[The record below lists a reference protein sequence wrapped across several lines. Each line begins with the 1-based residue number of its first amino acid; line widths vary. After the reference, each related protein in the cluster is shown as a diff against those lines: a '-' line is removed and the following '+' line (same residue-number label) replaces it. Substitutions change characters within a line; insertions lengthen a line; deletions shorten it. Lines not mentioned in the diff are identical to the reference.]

1 MRTILIAD
9 RDAEFASFLAR
20 ELEAQA
26 GLRVLIATS
35 AALALQRV
43 SEIRP
48 DVAVIDADLPES
60 SLEDLLSRLR
70 AHVPDLP
77 VVLLPLPGQAL
88 KEGQVQAQ
96 LNKPV
101 FLPELVTAIDTL
113 APEIGPGLTAVPA
126 LAQPGRLTRRSLGE
140 MTAGLSHSAPD
151 PRQLAVPLTRL
162 SQELQNDPVLL
173 TEGELVLAAAGLVS
187 DAAEAMQRAIAQA
200 WSGQSDSAEV
210 LRFANDGAAD
220 RYALYSVRLLGQRL
234 LSVGVRS
241 RLPLAHVRRAARQA
255 VREVE
260 GLLNL

>member
-60 SLEDLLSRLR
+60 SLDDLLGRLR
-70 AHVPDLP
+70 AHVPELP
-77 VVLLPLPGQAL
+77 VVLLPLPGQPVAAN
-88 KEGQVQAQ
+88 QVQAQ

-101 FLPELVTAIDTL
+101 FLPDLVTAIETL
-113 APEIGPGLTAVPA
+113 APEIGPGLTAVPTIT
-126 LAQPGRLTRRSLGE
+126 QPGRLTRRSLGE
-140 MTAGLSHSAPD
+140 MTAGLTRPAPD
-151 PRQLAVPLTRL
+151 PRQLAIPLARL

-173 TEGELVLAAAGLVS
+173 TEGEVVLAAAGLGAE
-187 DAAEAMQRAIAQA
+187 AADAMQRAIANA
-200 WSGQSDSAEV
+200 WAGQSDASEV

-220 RYALYSVRLLGQRL
+220 RYALYSVRLTAHRL

-241 RLPLAHVRRAARQA
+241 RLPLAQVRRAARLA

-260 GLLNL
+260 GLLQ

>member
-9 RDAEFASFLAR
+9 RDADFASFLAR

-26 GLRVLIATS
+26 GLRVLVANS

-60 SLEDLLSRLR
+60 SLDDLLNRLR
-70 AHVPDLP
+70 SHVPDLP
-77 VVLLPLPGQAL
+77 VVLLPLPGRAPAPN
-88 KEGQVQAQ
+88 QVQAQ
-96 LNKPV
+96 LHKPV
-101 FLPELVTAIDTL
+101 FLPELLSAIDSL
-113 APEIGPGLTAVPA
+113 APEIGPGLTAMSNVTP
-126 LAQPGRLTRRSLGE
+126 PGRLARRSLGE
-140 MTAGLSHSAPD
+140 MTAGLSHPSPD
-151 PRQLAVPLTRL
+151 PRLLAAPLNRL

-173 TEGELVLAAAGLVS
+173 TEGELVLAAAGVVA
-187 DAAEAMQRAIAQA
+187 DAAEPLQRAIAHA
-200 WSGQSDSAEV
+200 WAGQSDTSEV

-220 RYALYSVRLLGQRL
+220 RYALYSVRLIGQRL

-241 RLPLAHVRRAARQA
+241 RLPLAQVRRAARTA

-260 GLLNL
+260 ALLK

>member
-20 ELEAQA
+20 ELESQA

-60 SLEDLLSRLR
+60 SLDDLLRRLR
-70 AHVPDLP
+70 AHIPDLP
-77 VVLLPLPGQAL
+77 VVLLPLPGTGPVPDL
-88 KEGQVQAQ
+88 VQAQ
-96 LNKPV
+96 LHKPV
-101 FLPELVTAIDTL
+101 FLPDLVSAIDTL
-113 APEIGPGLTAVPA
+113 APEIGPGLTPIQTAT
-126 LAQPGRLTRRSLGE
+126 QPGRLARRSLGE
-140 MTAGLSHSAPD
+140 MTAGLSHPTPD
-151 PRQLAVPLTRL
+151 PRQLAAPLNRL
-162 SQELQNDPVLL
+162 SQELQSDPVLL
-173 TEGELVLAAAGLVS
+173 TDGELVLAAAGLVA
-187 DAAEAMQRAIAQA
+187 DAAEPMQRAIAQA
-200 WSGQSDSAEV
+200 WAGQSDAAEV

-220 RYALYSVRLLGQRL
+220 RYALYSVRLIGQRL

-241 RLPLAHVRRAARQA
+241 RLPLAQVRRAARQA

-260 GLLNL
+260 SLLL

>member
-9 RDAEFASFLAR
+9 RDADFASFLAR

-26 GLRVLIATS
+26 GLRVLVANS

-60 SLEDLLSRLR
+60 SLDDLLNRLR
-70 AHVPDLP
+70 AHVPELP
-77 VVLLPLPGQAL
+77 VVLLPLPGHVATPN
-88 KEGQVQAQ
+88 QVQAQ

-101 FLPELVTAIDTL
+101 FLPELLTAIDSL
-113 APEIGPGLTAVPA
+113 APEIGPGLTAMSNVTP
-126 LAQPGRLTRRSLGE
+126 PGRLARRSLGE
-140 MTAGLSHSAPD
+140 MTAGLSHPSPD
-151 PRQLAVPLTRL
+151 PRLLAAPLQRL

-173 TEGELVLAAAGLVS
+173 TEGELVLAAAGVVA
-187 DAAEAMQRAIAQA
+187 DAAEPLQRAIAHA
-200 WSGQSDSAEV
+200 WAGQSDASEV

-220 RYALYSVRLLGQRL
+220 RYALYSVRLIGQRL
-234 LSVGVRS
+234 LSIGVRS
-241 RLPLAHVRRAARQA
+241 RLPLAQVRRAARVA

-260 GLLNL
+260 ALLK

>member
-9 RDAEFASFLAR
+9 RDADFASFLAR

-26 GLRVLIATS
+26 GLRVLIANS
-35 AALALQRV
+35 AALTLQRV

-60 SLEDLLSRLR
+60 SLDDLLNRLR

-77 VVLLPLPGQAL
+77 VVLLPLPGQAPL
-88 KEGQVQAQ
+88 PNQVQAQ
-96 LNKPV
+96 LHKPV
-101 FLPELVTAIDTL
+101 FLPDLLTAIDAL
-113 APEIGPGLTAVPA
+113 APEIGPGLTALSNATP
-126 LAQPGRLTRRSLGE
+126 PGRLARRSLGE
-140 MTAGLSHSAPD
+140 MTAGLGHHMPD
-151 PRQLAVPLTRL
+151 PRLLSVPLNRL

-173 TEGELVLAAAGLVS
+173 TEGELVLAAAGVVADS
-187 DAAEAMQRAIAQA
+187 AEPLQRAIAHA
-200 WSGQSDSAEV
+200 WAGQSDASEV

-220 RYALYSVRLLGQRL
+220 RYALYSVRLIGRRL

-241 RLPLAHVRRAARQA
+241 RLPLAQVRRASRQA

-260 GLLNL
+260 SLLK